1 MSFSR
6 ITTLLRKNSKKQKI
20 KVFKLVKKNVNIKI
34 YSVKAGL
41 SAEGMVSS
49 YHMLEVSRI
58 SQ

>member
-1 MSFSR
+1 MSSSR
-6 ITTLLRKNSKKQKI
+6 ITTLVRKNNKKK
-20 KVFKLVKKNVNIKI
+20 KVFKMVKKNVNIKI

-58 SQ
+58 RQ

>member
-1 MSFSR
+1 M
-6 ITTLLRKNSKKQKI
+6 
-20 KVFKLVKKNVNIKI
+20 VKKNVNIKI

-58 SQ
+58 RQ